1 MENATEVAKI
11 GQMNAAYK
19 SVENKER
26 TIPILNKFAIE

>member
-26 TIPILNKFAIE
+26 NYYNNK